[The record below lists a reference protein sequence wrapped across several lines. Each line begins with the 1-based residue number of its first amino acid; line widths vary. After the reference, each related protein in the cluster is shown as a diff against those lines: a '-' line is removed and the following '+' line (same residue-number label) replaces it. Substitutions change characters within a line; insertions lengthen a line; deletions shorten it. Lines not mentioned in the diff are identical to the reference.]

1 LIQELPKL
9 VVLDRD
15 GTLITETG
23 YLLEG
28 QGFELCAGAAEAV
41 ARFNNMGIPV
51 AVATNQ
57 SAIGRGWLSE
67 AGLGRIHAELG
78 RRLAEQGARVDLW
91 LHCAE
96 HPSEG
101 QGVYRRESV
110 RRKPG
115 PGMLLEAAAHFAVRP
130 GDCLAA
136 GDAWRDLA
144 AARAAGMPAWMVAT
158 GKGRDE
164 WHRAL
169 GALGRPPD
177 LLPDLAALAALV
189 ELGLWRPPA
198 RGPGAGPTG

>member
-1 LIQELPKL
+1 M
-9 VVLDRD
+9 LDRD

-28 QGFELCAGAAEAV
+28 QAFELCPGAAQAV
-41 ARFNNMGIPV
+41 ARINALGIPV

-67 AGLGRIHAELG
+67 AGLQRIHAELG
-78 RRLAEQGARVDLW
+78 RRLAEQGARIDLW
-91 LHCAE
+91 LTCAE

-101 QGVYRRESV
+101 LGVYRRESV

-115 PGMLLEAAAHFAVRP
+115 PGMLLEAAAHFGVEPAL
-130 GDCLAA
+130 CLCA
-136 GDAWRDLA
+136 GDAWRDLQ

-158 GKGRDE
+158 GKGPQE
-164 WHRAL
+164 WQRAL
-169 GALGRPPD
+169 EGLGRAPD

-189 ELGLWRPPA
+189 EAGQWRP
-198 RGPGAGPTG
+198 GPQIPPSMPPD